1 MAPRPSGSAG
11 RSPAGPADHSSVE
24 HSPID
29 HGQARLDFVHPA
41 SGRLVQGLP
50 THEQYVRVR
59 SSVRVVVLDAD
70 DRILLF
76 RAREAGQPQLGLWWE
91 LPGGGIEPGETA
103 EQAAVRELDEETGIA
118 VDVRRV
124 RPPNWIR
131 TATYLRRGKR
141 ILQHEVVV
149 LIRLDEPGSDL
160 DTSRQLPDEQ
170 EDYVDYAWL
179 PVDHVIGS
187 TEPFYPG
194 RLPALLAD
202 FLAGADIDEPFE
214 RFN

>member
-1 MAPRPSGSAG
+1 M
-11 RSPAGPADHSSVE
+11 
-24 HSPID
+24 
-29 HGQARLDFVHPA
+29 
-41 SGRLVQGLP
+41 
-50 THEQYVRVR
+50 R
-59 SSVRVVVLDAD
+59 SSVRVVVLDTA

-76 RAREAGQPQLGLWWE
+76 RTREASQPQFGLWWE

-124 RPPNWIR
+124 RQPNWIR
-131 TATYLRRGKR
+131 TATYLKRGRR

-149 LIRLDEPGSDL
+149 LVKLAGPGPDL

-170 EDYVDYAWL
+170 EDYIGYAWL
-179 PVDHVIGS
+179 SVDEVIGS
-187 TEPFYPG
+187 AEPFYPG

-202 FLAGADIDEPFE
+202 FLTGVDIDEPFE

>member
-1 MAPRPSGSAG
+1 MTSRPSGSSAG
-11 RSPAGPADHSSVE
+11 HSSADHGRVPLE
-24 HSPID
+24 Y
-29 HGQARLDFVHPA
+29 VHPA
-41 SGRLVQGLP
+41 TGRVVDGLP
-50 THEQYVRVR
+50 VDEQYVRVR

-70 DRILLF
+70 DQILLF
-76 RAREAGQPQLGLWWE
+76 RAREAGQPRFGLWWE

-103 EQAAVRELDEETGIA
+103 EQAAVRELAEETGIA

-131 TATYLRRGKR
+131 TSTYLRRGRR

-149 LIRLDEPGSDL
+149 LIRLDGSAPDL

-170 EDYVDYAWL
+170 EDYIGYAWL
-179 PVDHVIGS
+179 RVDEVVES

-194 RLPALLAD
+194 RLPVLLAD
-202 FLAGADIDEPFE
+202 FLAGVDINEPFE

>member
-1 MAPRPSGSAG
+1 MARRPSGSSG
-11 RSPAGPADHSSVE
+11 RSPAGDTAAGDSPADHGPV
-24 HSPID
+24 
-29 HGQARLDFVHPA
+29 RLEYVHPA
-41 SGRLVQGLP
+41 TGRVVEGLL
-50 THEQYVRVR
+50 THERYERVR
-59 SSVRVVVLDAD
+59 SSVRVVVLDAE

-76 RAREAGQPQLGLWWE
+76 RTREAGQPQFGLWWE
-91 LPGGGIEPGETA
+91 LPGGGIELGETA
-103 EQAAVRELDEETGIA
+103 EQAAVRELQEETGIA

-149 LIRLDEPGSDL
+149 LIRLDEPGPDP
-160 DTSRQLPDEQ
+160 DTSGQLPDEL
-170 EDYVDYAWL
+170 EDYIDYAWL
-179 PVDHVIGS
+179 PVDQVIGS

-194 RLPALLAD
+194 RLPALLAE